1 MKFYQITSIL
11 LFLAT
16 CASAQS
22 PPTSRIS
29 PANPTHT
36 LAVVVQINNELNTKK
51 LKIGDKVNATVIQD
65 MVAAGKIVIPRGARL
80 IGHVSGVTRLSKADP
95 RSRLALVFDRGERKG
110 GGTLPLHGF
119 VQAMAPPLPD
129 PKLEAIMASSS
140 YGGAENG
147 HPVNGGMMSTGQN
160 NASTPITGS
169 RRPSAAEE
177 LQQRE
182 KALEDAEQ
190 PKSSVGG
197 PHGALSASSRGVFGL
212 PGLALSSSGP
222 VPVIVTVGQNI
233 ELKSGTQIVLRLD
246 ESVLQQ

>member
-1 MKFYQITSIL
+1 MKIYQIASIAP
-11 LFLAT
+11 FLAM

-22 PPTSRIS
+22 PHRPQAS
-29 PANPTHT
+29 PANPTRS
-36 LAVVVQINNELNTKK
+36 LAVVVQINSDLNTKK
-51 LKIGDKVNATVIQD
+51 LKIGDKINATVIQD
-65 MVAAGKIVIPRGARL
+65 MVSSGKIVIPRGARL
-80 IGHVSGVTRLSKADP
+80 IGHVSAVTRLSKTDP
-95 RSRLALVFDRGERKG
+95 ISRLALVFDRGERKG

-147 HPVNGGMMSTGQN
+147 HPVNGGMMSTGQT

-190 PKSSVGG
+190 PKSNVGA
-197 PHGALSASSRGVFGL
+197 PQGALSASSRGVFGL
-212 PGLALSSSGP
+212 PGLALSAGP

-233 ELKSGTQIVLRLD
+233 ELKSRTQIVVSLD
-246 ESVLQQ
+246 DAILQQ